1 MFQEALDLGAK
12 ARAASARHSTGR
24 RLLKRVIGVA
34 LVTACLLTVPL
45 VAMHFTDEV
54 NWDLADFVVAG
65 VLLMSAGLAYTLV
78 AGRMGNAAYRAG
90 VGVAV
95 AAALLLVWTN
105 LAVGL
110 IGSEDNPANLMYLGV
125 LAVAIAGAA
134 SARLRPQGM
143 ARAMFATAFAL
154 ALVAL
159 IAFGYLS
166 REPLEALGVNGF
178 FAALFVAS
186 AWLFRRA
193 ARAQPR

>member
-1 MFQEALDLGAK
+1 M
-12 ARAASARHSTGR
+12 
-24 RLLKRVIGVA
+24 GVA
-34 LVTACLLTVPL
+34 FVTACLLTVPL
-45 VAMHFTDEV
+45 VAMQFTGEV
-54 NWDLADFVVAG
+54 DWDLADFVVAG
-65 VLLMSAGLAYTLV
+65 ALLFSAGLTYTLV

-95 AAALLLVWTN
+95 AAALLLVWAN

-110 IGSEDNPANLMYLGV
+110 IGAEDNPANLMYLGV
-125 LAVAIAGAA
+125 LAVAVVGAV

-159 IAFGYLS
+159 TALIAFGYLW
-166 REPLEALGVNGF
+166 REPLEVLGVNGS
-178 FAALFVAS
+178 FAALFLAS

-193 ARAQPR
+193 ARAQPP